1 MNGEESRQLAEQIN
15 ERMNRFDAKLD
26 AIVENCNRCA
36 REFGSNG
43 ARIDNLEA
51 AHRDH
56 LIGHRMMSALA
67 ASIGGIIV
75 ALGNLAYGIFRSK
88 T

>member
-1 MNGEESRQLAEQIN
+1 MSDAEMRRMDRI
-15 ERMNRFDAKLD
+15 ERKLD
-26 AIVENCNRCA
+26 CILENCSHCA
-36 REFGSNG
+36 REFGSH
-43 ARIDNLEA
+43 AAEIENLKA

-56 LIGHRMMSALA
+56 LTGHRMMSALA